1 MMIYTRMWH
10 LSDAVED
17 KLSKLPEMLQ
27 SRQNKKK
34 NRKFEVNINEF
45 KI

>member
-17 KLSKLPEMLQ
+17 KLSKSPEMLQ
-27 SRQNKKK
+27 SRQNKK
-34 NRKFEVNINEF
+34 NRKFEVIINEF